1 MIVNSRQ
8 FDNLV
13 KEGKVKPR
21 PIGVFERGGYMGP
34 IMDFDE
40 GESNPANIRFT
51 AGQREA
57 SFNAAKD
64 AAKEIA
70 SGALKLSPESAALVK
85 EQQRR

>member
-51 AGQREA
+51 VGQREA
-57 SFNAAKD
+57 SLNAAKD

-70 SGALKLSPESAALVK
+70 SGSIKLSPESAALVK